1 MPEPRYSSSASS
13 FRDWLDE
20 HQARERELLVG
31 FCKAHVGDRGL
42 TYAEALDT
50 ALCFGWIDGVRR
62 SLGAEAWSIRFTSRA
77 RGSNWSEVNI
87 RRMHELLATGVVAP
101 AGRAA
106 FGRRDEAKS
115 ALYSY
120 EQRTRGLDAAA
131 EREFRRHREAW
142 MFYSALAPSYQRA
155 VSRLSWWVTSAKRE
169 ETRARRLAK
178 LIEASARSERLDRV
192 VPPAGAKVAKSAP
205 RPGAAQPPRRRPGP

>member
-1 MPEPRYSSSASS
+1 MPEPCYFPSAAS
-13 FRDWLDE
+13 FRDWLHE
-20 HQARERELLVG
+20 HHARELELLVG
-31 FCKAHVGDRGL
+31 FRKAHVHDRGL
-42 TYAEALDT
+42 TYAEALDA

-62 SLGAEAWSIRFTSRA
+62 SLGAEAWSIRFTPRA
-77 RGSNWSEVNI
+77 QGSNWSEVNI
-87 RRMHELLATGVVAP
+87 RRMHELLAMEVVAP

-106 FGRRDEAKS
+106 FERRDEAKS

-120 EQRTRGLDAAA
+120 EQRTRGFEAAA
-131 EREFRRHREAW
+131 EGEFRRHREAW
-142 MFYSALAPSYQRA
+142 AFYSALAPSYQRA
-155 VSRLSWWVTSAKRE
+155 VSWWVTSAKRE
-169 ETRARRLAK
+169 ETRAKRLAK